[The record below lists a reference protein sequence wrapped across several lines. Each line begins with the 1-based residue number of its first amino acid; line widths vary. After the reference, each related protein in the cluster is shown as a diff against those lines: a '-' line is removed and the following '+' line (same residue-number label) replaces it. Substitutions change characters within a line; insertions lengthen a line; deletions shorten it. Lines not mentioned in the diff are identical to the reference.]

1 MDQSVMA
8 AQTHTQVGLQPLR
21 RPLPPELWSALQAQF
36 GDRLTRSAAELE
48 RHGHEESWH
57 PGVPPDAVVFA
68 ETTAEVAE
76 LMRLC
81 AQHRV
86 PVVPFGAGTSL
97 EGHVAAMA
105 GGVSLDLSRMTRI
118 IGVRPEDGDCTVE
131 AGVTREQLNAH
142 LRDVGLFFSVDP
154 GAPATIGG
162 MAATRASGT
171 NAVRYGTIRDVVL
184 SLVAVMAD
192 GRVVRTGGRARKSAA
207 GYDLTRLL
215 IGSEGTLG
223 IITEL
228 TVRLFPIP
236 ESITSA
242 VCTFPS
248 VQAAVECVIGLIQL
262 AVPLARI
269 EFLDAAAID
278 AVNRYSSLDNALAP
292 TLFLEFHGSEA
303 EVAAQVATVR
313 EAIADHGAG
322 ELHWATRQEDRARL
336 WKARH
341 EALWAVNATRPGSRS
356 WTTDVCVPIS
366 RLAECIVETTADMQD
381 LPFRGAIVGHV
392 GDGNF
397 HCMLPLDPTSDA
409 ELEAAG
415 QFNDRLVRRAL
426 AMEGTCTG
434 EHGIGHGKLGFMA
447 LEHGEGLSVM
457 RAVKHALDPDG
468 ILNPGKVLPP
478 E

>member
-1 MDQSVMA
+1 MDQHGMTAVAGA
-8 AQTHTQVGLQPLR
+8 AHTR
-21 RPLPPELWSALQAQF
+21 RALPEALWTALSARF
-36 GDRLTRSAAELE
+36 GDRLARNASELE

-68 ETTAEVAE
+68 ESTADVAD
-76 LMRLC
+76 LVRLC
-81 AQHRV
+81 AQARV

-97 EGHVAAMA
+97 EGHVAALE
-105 GGVSLDLSRMTRI
+105 GGVSLDLSRMTRVL
-118 IGVRPEDGDCTVE
+118 GVRPEDGDCSIE
-131 AGVTREQLNAH
+131 AGVTRAQLNTH
-142 LRDVGLFFSVDP
+142 LRDLGLFFPVDP

-192 GRVVRTGGRARKSAA
+192 GSVVRTGGRARKSAA

-228 TVRLFPIP
+228 SVRLSPIP
-236 ESITSA
+236 ETIASA
-242 VCTFPS
+242 VVTFPS
-248 VQAAVECVIGLIQL
+248 VQSAVECVIGLIQL
-262 AVPLARI
+262 SVRMARI

-278 AVNRYSSLDNALAP
+278 AVNRYSGLDNETAP
-292 TLFLEFHGSEA
+292 TLFLEFHGSEGQVA
-303 EVAAQVATVR
+303 EQVATVQ
-313 EAIADHGAG
+313 EAALEHGAG
-322 ELHWATRQEDRARL
+322 PLHWATLAEDRAKL

-341 EALWAVNATRPGSRS
+341 EALWAVNATRPGCRS

-366 RLAECIVETTADMQD
+366 RLAECIVETTADMQA

-397 HCMLPLDPTSDA
+397 HCLLPLDPGSAT
-409 ELEAAG
+409 ELEAA
-415 QFNDRLVRRAL
+415 QRFNDRLVRRAIG
-426 AMEGTCTG
+426 MDGTCTG
-434 EHGIGHGKLGFMA
+434 EHGIGHGKLDFMM
-447 LEHGEGLSVM
+447 LEHGAGVSVM
-457 RAVKHALDPDG
+457 RAIKRALDPDG
-468 ILNPGKVLPP
+468 ILNPGKVLPA